1 VTWLGDSWRHAALV
15 TADSNIYIASV
26 AGMATTG
33 PVRRPRNAEAVPLFV
48 KVSPE
53 AKAIAD
59 GWARTANVNLW
70 EVVEA
75 AILQLHS
82 TETDAGLPE
91 RFPFD
96 PQPTLDVDPSERN
109 ATAA

>member
-1 VTWLGDSWRHAALV
+1 MRRHAAPDAAV
-15 TADSNIYIASV
+15 RNIYIASV
-26 AGMATTG
+26 AGMASTG
-33 PVRRPRNAEAVPLFV
+33 PNRRPRNAQTAPLFV

-53 AKAIAD
+53 AKDIVD
-59 GWARTANVNLW
+59 RWARTANVNLW

-91 RFPFD
+91 MFPFD
-96 PQPTLDVDPSERN
+96 PQPTLDVDPTERS
-109 ATAA
+109 AAAA